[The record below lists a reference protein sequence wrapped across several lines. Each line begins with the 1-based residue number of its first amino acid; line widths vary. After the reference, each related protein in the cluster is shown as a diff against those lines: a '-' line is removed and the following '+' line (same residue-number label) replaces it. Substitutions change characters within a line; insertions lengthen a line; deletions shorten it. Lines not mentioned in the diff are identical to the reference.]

1 MQIHVEETQPL
12 RIFVCVTLI
21 PSTMK
26 GGAEQKGLYIQI
38 MLGVNSNRRTALR
51 GLLAIC
57 R

>member
-1 MQIHVEETQPL
+1 MPL
-12 RIFVCVTLI
+12 GGIVDKAEISKSLLI